1 MPGSAACLFC
11 VVPEVC
17 FLRLAARGLF
27 RLCLPMAAERQP
39 GLRGRSS
46 ERARLDQVLDEVRGG
61 HSAVLVIRGEAGVG
75 KTALLRYAAEQ
86 ASGFRVAQI
95 GGVESEMELAYA
107 GLHQLCTPMLD
118 RLGALPEPQQVA
130 LAVALGRASGDPPD
144 RFLVALAT
152 LGLIAAVAE
161 EQPLLCAV
169 DDLQWLDDASARVLG
184 FVARRLL
191 AESVAVVFAAREPS
205 GEHQLVGLPELPLRG
220 LDEVDARALLETVVP
235 GRIDER
241 VRDRIVEETRGN
253 PLALLELPR
262 GMTAAELAGGFA
274 VAPAAGLSGSIEDG
288 FRRQLDALPA
298 DTRRLLQLAAADP
311 VGEPLLV
318 WRAAELLGI
327 HPEAATPAVDADLV
341 EIRAQVRFRH
351 PLLRSAAYGSAAPAD
366 RYALHAALAEATD
379 PELHPD
385 RRAWHRAQAAPGP
398 DEKVAED
405 LERSA
410 ARAQA
415 RGGVAAA
422 AAFLESA
429 ATLTPD
435 PAVRVR
441 RLLAA
446 AGAKRD
452 AGALEAALQLL
463 SAAEA
468 GPMSALQAG
477 EGEHLRG
484 QIAFDQRRV
493 GDATRL
499 LVSAAKRFGPLY
511 PEPARA
517 THLEALG
524 AAIWAGD
531 LDTPG
536 ALLEAAE
543 AARAAP
549 AAPTRPPSAADIVL
563 EALALRLTEGYA
575 AAAQAL
581 EQALQT
587 VLALKHPAR
596 DLGGWLWL
604 TGRRATGLIALDL
617 WDADAWNELAS
628 RQVQV
633 ARDSGAIVQLQ
644 FALNFLAES
653 QLASGELS
661 TAAVLLEEERVIA
674 QAMGNPAVG
683 YQDMMLAAWR
693 GQELLASQLIERM
706 VQAASA
712 RGLGRMVDHATHA
725 KAVLYNGIGRYEAA
739 RDAAR
744 VAFEHRDH
752 PGYGPF
758 VVAELAEAASRTGDQ
773 GLVRDALT
781 WLSERTQLIRT
792 DWLLGIEARVRAL
805 VSGADA
811 DERDYRESI
820 ARLGRTRLRTELAR
834 GHLLY
839 GEWLRREKR
848 RVEAREQL
856 RAAHDMFGAIGADGF
871 AERARHELLATGE
884 TVRKRRDDTRDDL
897 TPQEEHIARLALA
910 GRTNPEIGAELFI
923 SPRTVEWHL
932 RKVFMKLGISSRRDL
947 RDALPARGDAIAVD
961 A

>member
-1 MPGSAACLFC
+1 M
-11 VVPEVC
+11 
-17 FLRLAARGLF
+17 
-27 RLCLPMAAERQP
+27 
-39 GLRGRSS
+39 
-46 ERARLDQVLDEVRGG
+46 LDEVRAG
-61 HSAVLVIRGEAGVG
+61 HSVVLVIRGEAGVG

-95 GGVESEMELAYA
+95 AGVESEIELAYA
-107 GLHQLCTPMLD
+107 ALHQLCTPILGRLD
-118 RLGALPEPQQVA
+118 VLPEPQQLA
-130 LAVALGRASGDPPD
+130 LRVALGLASGDPPD
-144 RFLVALAT
+144 RFLVALAA
-152 LGLIAAVAE
+152 LGLMAATAE
-161 EQPLLCAV
+161 EQPLFCVV

-191 AESVAVVFAAREPS
+191 AESVALAFAVREPS

-220 LDEVDARALLETVVP
+220 LEEIDARALLETVVP

-241 VRDRIVEETRGN
+241 VRDRIVAETRGN

-274 VAPAAGLSGSIEDG
+274 VAPAAALSGSIEDR
-288 FRRQLDALPA
+288 FRRQLDALPV

-311 VGEPLLV
+311 VGEPLLL
-318 WRAAELLGI
+318 WRAAEKLGI
-327 HPEAATPAVDADLV
+327 GPEAATPAVEADLV

-351 PLLRSAAYGSAAPAD
+351 PLLRSAAYRSAAPAD
-366 RYALHAALAEATD
+366 RYALHAALAAATD
-379 PELHPD
+379 RELHPD
-385 RRAWHRAQAAPGP
+385 RRAWHRAQAALGP
-398 DEKVAED
+398 DEDVAEQ

-415 RGGVAAA
+415 RGGAAAA

-429 ATLTPD
+429 ATLTPN

-446 AGAKRD
+446 ARAKRD

-463 SAAEA
+463 HAAEA
-468 GPMSALQAG
+468 GPMSALQAAG
-477 EGEHLRG
+477 GEHLRG
-484 QIAFDQRRV
+484 EVAFDQRRV
-493 GDATRL
+493 GDAARL
-499 LVSAAKRFGPLY
+499 LVSAAQRFGPLDS
-511 PEPARA
+511 EPART

-524 AAIWAGD
+524 AAIWAAD
-531 LDTPG
+531 LDG
-536 ALLEAAE
+536 QGMLAEAAQ

-549 AAPTRPPSAADIVL
+549 PASRPPSAVDVVL
-563 EALALRLTEGYA
+563 DALAVRLTEGYA
-575 AAAQAL
+575 AAAPAL

-587 VLALKHPAR
+587 VLALNVPAG

-604 TGRRATGLIALDL
+604 TGMRATGLIALEL
-617 WDADAWNELAS
+617 WDADSWHELAS

-633 ARDSGAIVQLQ
+633 ARDAGALVQLQ
-644 FALNFLAES
+644 FALNFLARS
-653 QLASGELS
+653 QLAAGELAD
-661 TAAVLLEEERVIA
+661 AAVLIEEERVIA
-674 QAMGNPAVG
+674 EAAGNPAVG
-683 YQDMMLAAWR
+683 YHAMVLAAWR
-693 GQELLASQLIERM
+693 GQEAVASELTERM
-706 VQAASA
+706 VKGARA
-712 RGLGRMVDHATHA
+712 RGLGRMVDLATYA
-725 KAVLYNGIGRYEAA
+725 KAVLYNGIGRYEPA

-752 PGYGPF
+752 VGYGMF

-773 GLVRDALT
+773 ALVQDALA
-781 WLSERTQLIRT
+781 WLSERTQVTRT
-792 DWLLGIEARVRAL
+792 DWLHGIEARVRAL
-805 VSGADA
+805 LNEADTA
-811 DERDYRESI
+811 EREYRESI
-820 ARLGRTRLRTELAR
+820 ACLERTRLRTELAR

-848 RVEAREQL
+848 RFEAREQL
-856 RAAHDMFGAIGADGF
+856 RTAHDMFAAVGADGF

-884 TVRKRRDDTRDDL
+884 TVRKRRDDTRDEL

-932 RKVFMKLGISSRRDL
+932 KKVFMKLGITSRRGL
-947 RDALPARGDAIAVD
+947 SNALPARGDGIPVVA
-961 A
+961 